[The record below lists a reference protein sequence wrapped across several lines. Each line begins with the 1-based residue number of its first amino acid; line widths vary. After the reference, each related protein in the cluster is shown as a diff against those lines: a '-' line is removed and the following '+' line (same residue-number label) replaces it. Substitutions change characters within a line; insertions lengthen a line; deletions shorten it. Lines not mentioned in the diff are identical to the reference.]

1 MKAGRAADLLP
12 PEAPPAAPD
21 AAVAVLLSG
30 DPLFYAAVRARRQS
44 ARRRLDDVE
53 PEERTRCL
61 YPSLHRARRTVP
73 ADLAPFFR
81 SSGAPPLL
89 SVSAL
94 RPRESASLVLAPSAE
109 WAVVHSYETDG
120 YRIVPVLAGE
130 RPAVE
135 PESAPPV
142 PGAPS
147 WGPAA
152 GDPGILFGLCD
163 GSVALYRRGTYR
175 VVPPGG
181 GPPYTTPGP
190 LGSVGAAA
198 AAIPAR
204 RVRRIAALDERR
216 VAVAVGGSESV
227 HVVDLETGR
236 WEPVFRNSHAWL
248 VDMAGD
254 ERGRLWLEYT
264 NTVAVREPGP
274 GGALCVRAPWPR
286 VAPPPDASPWVVHSP
301 GGTRYWWWAAR
312 CCLCAGESEGRDAHT
327 TLRDVVSVRYLLP
340 VGEARLLAACQ
351 RNSFVWEPRRRRV
364 ASLVPLTPDAPPSW
378 AAPGRE
384 SYLSVSHSS
393 SYVLGLATGPAS
405 WRPFS
410 PKTGAW
416 YPEEPVAETAARP
429 DLFETFGVP
438 VSTYAYASRR
448 GSVLA
453 LYRRPR
459 YDSVAAGRGTSAV
472 DVFWP
477 QRGLRAG
484 PYRVPFRVEGS
495 VAVHRGVRFT
505 PDERAIVIPSATGY
519 SIFPLPYAPSDPNSS
534 ASAVSSSRSCS
545 RSAELEGPGAE
556 PAAPPAAA
564 AGTGTDTGS
573 RSGSGDVDA
582 IGVPQEPARE
592 TLARQAPA
600 CAGFI

>member
-12 PEAPPAAPD
+12 PKPRRRPRCGGRGAP
-21 AAVAVLLSG
+21 LRR
-30 DPLFYAAVRARRQS
+30 PLFYAAVRARRQS

-109 WAVVHSYETDG
+109 WPSSTAT
-120 YRIVPVLAGE
+120 
-130 RPAVE
+130 RPTGTASF
-135 PESAPPV
+135 PSSPASGRRSSPSPRPPCR
-142 PGAPS
+142 GAEL
-147 WGPAA
+147 GARG

-175 VVPPGG
+175 VVPRGRPALHHAGAPGERG
-181 GPPYTTPGP
+181 GRRGRH
-190 LGSVGAAA
+190 
-198 AAIPAR
+198 PAR

-216 VAVAVGGSESV
+216 VA
-227 HVVDLETGR
+227 
-236 WEPVFRNSHAWL
+236 
-248 VDMAGD
+248 
-254 ERGRLWLEYT
+254 RGRLWLEYT

-364 ASLVPLTPDAPPSW
+364 ASL
-378 AAPGRE
+378 

-438 VSTYAYASRR
+438 VSTYAHASRR

>member
-81 SSGAPPLL
+81 
-89 SVSAL
+89 
-94 RPRESASLVLAPSAE
+94 ASLVLAPSAE

-135 PESAPPV
+135 P
-142 PGAPS
+142 
-147 WGPAA
+147 
-152 GDPGILFGLCD
+152 D
-163 GSVALYRRGTYR
+163 VALYRRGTYR
-175 VVPPGG
+175 VVPPGAARPTPRR
-181 GPPYTTPGP
+181 GP
-190 LGSVGAAA
+190 GSVGAAA

-301 GGTRYWWWAAR
+301 G
-312 CCLCAGESEGRDAHT
+312 GRDAHT

-438 VSTYAYASRR
+438 VSTYAHASRR

>member
-175 VVPPGG
+175 VVPPGAARPTPRRGPWGAWGRRGRHPRPPRAAHSGPRRAPGRG
-181 GPPYTTPGP
+181 GG
-190 LGSVGAAA
+190 
-198 AAIPAR
+198 R
-204 RVRRIAALDERR
+204 
-216 VAVAVGGSESV
+216 GSESV

-248 VDMAGD
+248 VDMAG
-254 ERGRLWLEYT
+254 T
-264 NTVAVREPGP
+264 SV
-274 GGALCVRAPWPR
+274 GASGSSTRTRWP
-286 VAPPPDASPWVVHSP
+286 PWVVHSP